1 MFVKSAFH
9 VKSLIYIEIFA
20 VLTYQRV
27 PYLAS
32 ALSKIYS
39 VLPAEKF

>member
-9 VKSLIYIEIFA
+9 VKSLIYMEIFT
-20 VLTYQRV
+20 VLIYQKV

-32 ALSKIYS
+32 TLSKIYS